1 MTKEPAATTGT
12 SIKGTSNT
20 SPSTTRIS
28 TTGISTTG
36 ISGTSGT
43 GTSGTSSTGVSG
55 TGVSS
60 TGVGSTEDA
69 AIAAFGRRDAP
80 AGDLVDC
87 AADVVDAAFAMAAR
101 FHRGGKLL
109 VFGMGAAST
118 DAQHVAV
125 EFVHPVIVGK
135 RALPAISLTSDIA
148 TLTAIA
154 ASAGLTEIFAYQLRQ
169 LGASADI
176 AFGIS
181 ADGQCPSVLA
191 GLRTARDAGLLT
203 VALTGTTS
211 DATSVRSVA
220 DHILTAGS
228 TDPRVIKEIHV
239 TIYHLLW
246 ELVHVFF
253 EQPAVLSQGVG
264 AL

>member
-1 MTKEPAATTGT
+1 MVASRDPWQPTMTSGRVDRRLIVPGCANPHPASEALGEDIAMTRNPAA
-12 SIKGTSNT
+12 
-20 SPSTTRIS
+20 STAANR
-28 TTGISTTG
+28 
-36 ISGTSGT
+36 
-43 GTSGTSSTGVSG
+43 
-55 TGVSS
+55 
-60 TGVGSTEDA
+60 TEEA
-69 AIAAFGRRDAP
+69 AIAAFGRREAP
-80 AGDLVDC
+80 ARELVDHADDLVE
-87 AADVVDAAFAMAAR
+87 AALAIAAR

-109 VFGMGAAST
+109 VFGMGAGST

-154 ASAGLTEIFAYQLRQ
+154 ASAGLTEIFAHQLR
-169 LGASADI
+169 LLATPADI
-176 AFGIS
+176 ALGIS

-191 GLRTARDAGLLT
+191 GLRAARDAGLLT
-203 VALTGTTS
+203 VALVGAS
-211 DATSVRSVA
+211 SEASVAQSVA
-220 DHILTAGS
+220 DHTLTAGS

-239 TIYHLLW
+239 TTYHLLW

-253 EQPAVLSQGVG
+253 EQPAVFSQGVG